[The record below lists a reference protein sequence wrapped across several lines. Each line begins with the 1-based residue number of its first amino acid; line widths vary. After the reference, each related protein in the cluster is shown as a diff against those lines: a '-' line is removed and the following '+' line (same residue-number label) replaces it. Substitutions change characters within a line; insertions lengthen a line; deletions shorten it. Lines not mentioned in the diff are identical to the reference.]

1 MSDFQVVLCNCPDM
15 FSAEQLAQYLVEEKL
30 AACVNLIPHV
40 QSLYLWENKIVKD
53 QEVTLVI
60 KTTSNCYPA
69 LEATIK
75 KHHTYQIPE
84 IIVLPIING
93 YQPYLTWLNENTRN
107 PT

>member
-1 MSDFQVVLCNCPDM
+1 MSDFQVVLCNCPDL

-53 QEVTLVI
+53 QEVTLII
-60 KTTSNCYPA
+60 KTTSDCYDN
-69 LEATIK
+69 LEQAIK
-75 KHHTYQIPE
+75 QRHSYQIPE
-84 IIVLPIING
+84 IIALPIING
-93 YQPYLTWLNENTRN
+93 YQPYLNWLKENTRN

>member
-15 FSAEQLAQYLVEEKL
+15 FSAEQLAQHLVEEKL

-40 QSLYLWENKIVKD
+40 QSFYLWENKIVKD
-53 QEVTLVI
+53 QEIMLVI
-60 KTTSNCYPA
+60 KTTSHCYPA
-69 LEATIK
+69 LETAIK

-93 YQPYLTWLNENTRN
+93 YQPYLNWLNENTRN
-107 PT
+107 PA